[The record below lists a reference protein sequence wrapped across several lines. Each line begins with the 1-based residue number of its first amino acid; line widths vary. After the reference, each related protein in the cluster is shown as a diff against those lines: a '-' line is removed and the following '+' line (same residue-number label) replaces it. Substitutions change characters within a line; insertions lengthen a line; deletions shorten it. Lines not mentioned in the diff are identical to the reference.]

1 MLGIILEEPHISSP
15 EIFVE
20 TREQFEERVVTSLMS
35 QAERG
40 LYKPPAEMPYHN
52 SEHMHFVHDRVVEY
66 CDYVEGHGKRPDRF
80 ALRLAAVLHD
90 ASFHE
95 DLSLVNQRLLN
106 AGRITKPLP
115 SKEHYSAWL
124 AEPLLESYGI
134 EPKIIKKVQRLIK
147 KTNVDYDPR
156 TLDEK
161 ILVRADLDNIS
172 GPKKPFVMNTLKLVR
187 EAEILNGPK
196 NPFERIAISYAVL
209 NKYVSKDLCF
219 GEFDKSIYERT
230 FKRPALANIARI
242 ADNEIRSTV
251 HHLGQRAIA
260 ALPSLSRA
268 A

>member
-1 MLGIILEEPHISSP
+1 METPHTPSP
-15 EIFVE
+15 EIFIE
-20 TREQFEERVVTSLMS
+20 TRERFEERVVASLLS
-35 QAERG
+35 HAERS
-40 LYKPPAEMPYHN
+40 LYKTPSEMPYHN
-52 SEHMHFVHDRVVEY
+52 TEHMHFVHDRALEY
-66 CDYVEGHGKRPDRF
+66 CDYAEQHGKRPDRF
-80 ALRLAAVLHD
+80 ALRLAAILHD
-90 ASFHE
+90 ANFHE
-95 DLSLVNQRLLN
+95 DLALVNQRLLST
-106 AGRITKPLP
+106 GRVSIPLV

-124 AEPLLESYGI
+124 TEPLLESYGI
-134 EPKIIKKVQRLIK
+134 EPKTIKKVQRLIK
-147 KTNVDYDPR
+147 KTNVDYDPK

-172 GPKKPFVMNTLKLVR
+172 GPKKPFIMNTLKLVR

-209 NKYVSKDLCF
+209 NKYIGKDLCF

-230 FKRPALANIARI
+230 FKKPALANIARI

-260 ALPSLSRA
+260 ALPSLGRA